1 MLFKELVKG
10 DIFILGLSDDEFDGN
25 VYMKISGNS
34 EFLVEGVELN
44 PSVCFY
50 SKDKNYIGEV
60 NMVSDSV
67 PVRKL
72 RDKELNKYLLIGE
85 Q

>member
-1 MLFKELVKG
+1 MLFKDLVKG
-10 DIFILGLSDDEFDGN
+10 DIFILGLSDEEFDGN
-25 VYMKISGNS
+25 VYMRISGNG
-34 EFLVEGVELN
+34 EYLVDTIELN

-60 NMVSDSV
+60 NMISDSV

-72 RDKELNKYLLIGE
+72 RDEELNKYLLIGE
-85 Q
+85 